1 MTEVI
6 YAIQV
11 TIAVALGL
19 WTYNRFAKR
28 WTSTLGDDVVS
39 GYVNDVGYVAGEGGG
54 SVIVSYG
61 YSVDGTQYFGSFVPP
76 WRHLLGFD
84 FKMRTAELEAIFR
97 EKYPKGYEVRVFYF
111 PDSPAK
117 HWLESPPSKWAVA
130 WKAVR
135 LPLVILALTYTP
147 LMFINPLLYLQT

>member
-1 MTEVI
+1 MTEAI

-11 TIAVALGL
+11 AIAVSLGL

-28 WTSTLGDDVVS
+28 WTSTLGDNEVF
-39 GYVNDVGYVAGEGGG
+39 GYVSDVGYVAGEGGG

-61 YSVDGTQYFGSFVPP
+61 YSVAGTRYFGSFVPP
-76 WRHLLGFD
+76 WRHVVGFNL
-84 FKMRTAELEAIFR
+84 KMRAAELEAIFR
-97 EKYPKGYEVRVFYF
+97 EKYPKGCEVRVFYF
-111 PDSPAK
+111 RDSPAE

-130 WKAVR
+130 WKAVW

-147 LMFINPLLYLQT
+147 LIFIHLLIYLQT

>member
-11 TIAVALGL
+11 AIAIVLGL
-19 WTYNRFAKR
+19 WTYNRYAKR
-28 WTSTLGDDVVS
+28 WTCTLGDDVVS

-61 YSVDGTQYFGSFVPP
+61 YSVAGTRYFGSFVPP
-76 WRHLLGFD
+76 WRRLVGFD
-84 FKMRTAELEAIFR
+84 FNRRPAELEAIFR
-97 EKYPKGYEVRVFYF
+97 EKYPKGYEVRVFYYR
-111 PDSPAK
+111 DSPAE
-117 HWLESPPSKWAVA
+117 HWLDSPPSKWAVF
-130 WKAVR
+130 WKAVW

-147 LMFINPLLYLQT
+147 LMFINLLIYLKT